1 MKSIYAYALLGVV
14 LAIAVTGCI
23 TVRQSGAHDI
33 QVTTYGS
40 GNKFEAHTERQN
52 SAQEGTATPTID
64 VKPTT
69 DLTIPVV
76 P

>member
-1 MKSIYAYALLGVV
+1 MKKIVAVFALCLCVS
-14 LAIAVTGCI
+14 CI

-33 QVTTYGS
+33 SVTTYGS

-64 VKPTT
+64 VKPTA
-69 DLTIPVV
+69 DLTVPVV